1 MINTVIFDI
10 GNVMMKWNWERRLR
24 LYFDENTA
32 RAVSGA
38 VMGNNNWNEMDRG
51 ERSLSEVEQ
60 YAVKAAPD
68 CAAEIRF
75 TIAHLA
81 EFAQRCDYA
90 IPWIASLKGKGY
102 RVLYLSN
109 YSHDLMH
116 LRPDVLDFVPFTDGG
131 IFSCNVG
138 LTKPERAI
146 YRRLCNDCR
155 ITPSEGLFIDDTQV
169 NVDAARNFGLGAF
182 RFIDYE
188 TSYRPIMELLDR
200 EGIQAEA

>member
-1 MINTVIFDI
+1 MISTVIFDI

-24 LYFDENTA
+24 RYFDDATA
-32 RAVSGA
+32 RAVSRA
-38 VMGNNNWNEMDRG
+38 VLGNYNWNEMDRG
-51 ERSLSEVEQ
+51 VRTLSEVEQ

-75 TIAHLA
+75 TIGHLS

-90 IPWIASLKGKGY
+90 IPWIAQLKKKGY

-109 YSHDLMH
+109 YSYDLMR

-131 IFSCNVG
+131 IFSCNVR

-146 YRRLCNDCR
+146 YERLCSDWHV
-155 ITPSEGLFIDDTQV
+155 TPSEGLFIDDTQA
-169 NVDAARNFGLGAF
+169 NVDAAKDYGLGAC

-188 TSYRPIMELLDR
+188 TSYRPIMELLDKK
-200 EGIQAEA
+200 GIPAE